1 MLLLTS
7 DDAVIVVVVVVV
19 VGKFG
24 SEIWSGA
31 NLWVQALGESW
42 DSLFFSSGGTAGLF
56 PKYLRDDECYSTCYF
71 QMFFPIEIGTY
82 LYILRLWWYDINYII
97 RILVSGVLVASKW
110 PKREKMSTRQHRLR
124 NEGRKWSLPTR
135 CIQSVAKIIIENN
148 TSLEMADVF
157 RLLCICVFSNRYFL
171 FHCLI
176 FFSSLRAGFS
186 SAWFFF
192 ILHAYAVPIF

>member
-1 MLLLTS
+1 MRF
-7 DDAVIVVVVVVV
+7 DAA
-19 VGKFG
+19 
-24 SEIWSGA
+24 A
-31 NLWVQALGESW
+31 NFNFFDSKINVQAQGESW

-71 QMFFPIEIGTY
+71 QMFFHIDIGTY

-97 RILVSGVLVASKW
+97 RILVSGGLVTSKW
-110 PKREKMSTRQHRLR
+110 RIWENMSTRQHRLR

-148 TSLEMADVF
+148 TSLAMADVF

-176 FFSSLRAGFS
+176 YLFSSIRAGFS
-186 SAWFFF
+186 SAWFFSF
-192 ILHAYAVPIF
+192 YMRTQYLFFNY